1 MFSKASSRIKK
12 QDSKTKID
20 TCIYNAKNRAPK
32 KERQNVTEK
41 GLIEK
46 NVIGLKLAT
55 GMSVRSASCSRR
67 PFIDKD

>member
-20 TCIYNAKNRAPK
+20 IYNAKNRAPK